1 MVIPGL
7 PWPRRREQRQR
18 DSEGA
23 RKGMLMTLVGS
34 FFVGAFIDPN
44 VIAHFTR
51 VLSPGVFFPIYKK
64 RHLAKMDLRSLL
76 PQLRFFKCAPAP
88 LPTLARFHLVGS
100 WSFLRSLFCRLGCSA
115 QLSKS
120 NRGQNK
126 KLAEGKLSDV
136 RIFLLG
142 CDENF
147 I

>member
-1 MVIPGL
+1 MVITGL
-7 PWPRRREQRQR
+7 PSPRRREQRQR
-18 DSEGA
+18 DSEG
-23 RKGMLMTLVGS
+23 RKGTLMALVGS

-64 RHLAKMDLRSLL
+64 RHLAKMDLRVAPSAATVF
-76 PQLRFFKCAPAP
+76 QMCPAP

-100 WSFLRSLFCRLGCSA
+100 WSFLCSLFCRLGCSA

-126 KLAEGKLSDV
+126 KLAERKLADI